1 MQASARVLRFGTF
14 EIDLDTRE
22 LRKSGLEVNVQEQP
36 RQVLLALLERPGQI
50 VTREQLRQ
58 RLWPDGTFVDFEHSL
73 NTAVKKLRDALGDLA
88 ENPRFIETVPLRG
101 YRFTAP
107 VEHPGWDREDEKA
120 LPPPRRRLWTAAT
133 GGTVVVTAI
142 AGALWWMSQPPS
154 PPTLV
159 G

>member
-58 RLWPDGTFVDFEHSL
+58 RLWPDGE
-73 NTAVKKLRDALGDLA
+73 RD
-88 ENPRFIETVPLRG
+88 E
-101 YRFTAP
+101 
-107 VEHPGWDREDEKA
+107 
-120 LPPPRRRLWTAAT
+120 
-133 GGTVVVTAI
+133 GGH
-142 AGALWWMSQPPS
+142 
-154 PPTLV
+154 
-159 G
+159 